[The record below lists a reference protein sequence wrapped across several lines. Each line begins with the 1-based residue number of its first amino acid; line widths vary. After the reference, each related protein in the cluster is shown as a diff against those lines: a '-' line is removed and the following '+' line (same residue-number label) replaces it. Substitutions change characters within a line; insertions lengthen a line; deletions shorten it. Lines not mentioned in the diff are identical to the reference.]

1 MRVMLVVKSKKMET
15 LGVMYL
21 SSIIK
26 NGGHECKIVE
36 LEHSYHLA
44 HVFGADIVGMSVMT
58 GDMEKF
64 KKLGLSVKNR
74 LGCKVIVGGPD
85 PTFFPEGYSW
95 ADEIVRGEAEQ
106 WAAYTFDS
114 TYCICA
120 IDNIPWP
127 DRTDFPGFKIRDFI
141 TSRGCPYS
149 CLTGDTVVHT
159 MDGDYP
165 IKVLVGRE
173 DVKVLSRNPVT
184 QQPIYTKATNI
195 RKTRENAELV
205 RVNFDDGS
213 HIDCTPDHRFMV
225 FKAKNQYIQE
235 KEWEIEAK
243 DLIPKQSVRAIRF
256 ETHKTGRV
264 ILSTRRDICK
274 QRSNVVMESVL
285 GRLMEQDER
294 VHHKDRNPGNDSIDN
309 LILTTKKLHN
319 SLHPEIVERMKLNN
333 PVHNIP
339 LEVLSERARNIFG
352 GRKQSVTERLM
363 RREMQLGANNSNYKG
378 GFASKK
384 QNKQSRIV
392 NHKVVSVEKL
402 PYREDVYCM
411 EVPETHWFYANKVFV
426 HNCSYC
432 YNSKWNKLFPHLKK
446 VRTRDAKDVVREIHD
461 SGARYAFFQDSCFG
475 VDLEWVRDFV
485 DMYTYVYWGEQR
497 ACPPFQCNLRPELV
511 TQERMEQLKKAN
523 CVAVRM
529 ALETASDRLR
539 KMVGRK
545 YKKEDVFNASALLN
559 ERKIMF
565 MLQNIIGL
573 PTSTIE
579 DDLET
584 LDMNIMCNP
593 TYSWVS
599 IFQPYPGTVLGDSC
613 KNKGWYTG
621 DYSDISDSFFDTTRL
636 EIDEEHREQL
646 EILQKVW
653 ALCVDYEYVPK
664 ASELTYKNLP
674 KLVHLI
680 TRKCGDKN
688 LYLGLLK

>member
-1 MRVMLVVKSKKMET
+1 VKVLLVVKSKFMES

-149 CLTGDTVVHT
+149 C
-159 MDGDYP
+159 
-165 IKVLVGRE
+165 
-173 DVKVLSRNPVT
+173 
-184 QQPIYTKATNI
+184 
-195 RKTRENAELV
+195 
-205 RVNFDDGS
+205 
-213 HIDCTPDHRFMV
+213 
-225 FKAKNQYIQE
+225 
-235 KEWEIEAK
+235 
-243 DLIPKQSVRAIRF
+243 
-256 ETHKTGRV
+256 
-264 ILSTRRDICK
+264 
-274 QRSNVVMESVL
+274 
-285 GRLMEQDER
+285 
-294 VHHKDRNPGNDSIDN
+294 
-309 LILTTKKLHN
+309 
-319 SLHPEIVERMKLNN
+319 
-333 PVHNIP
+333 
-339 LEVLSERARNIFG
+339 
-352 GRKQSVTERLM
+352 
-363 RREMQLGANNSNYKG
+363 
-378 GFASKK
+378 
-384 QNKQSRIV
+384 
-392 NHKVVSVEKL
+392 
-402 PYREDVYCM
+402 
-411 EVPETHWFYANKVFV
+411 
-426 HNCSYC
+426 SYC

-559 ERKIMF
+559 EQKIMF

-636 EIDEEHREQL
+636 VVDERHREQL
-646 EILQKVW
+646 EVLQKVW
-653 ALCVDYEYVPK
+653 ATCVDYGYHPRAE
-664 ASELTYKNLP
+664 ELTHKNFP
-674 KLVHLI
+674 MLI
-680 TRKCGDKN
+680 HSMARKAGDTK
-688 LYLGLLK
+688 LYLGLL